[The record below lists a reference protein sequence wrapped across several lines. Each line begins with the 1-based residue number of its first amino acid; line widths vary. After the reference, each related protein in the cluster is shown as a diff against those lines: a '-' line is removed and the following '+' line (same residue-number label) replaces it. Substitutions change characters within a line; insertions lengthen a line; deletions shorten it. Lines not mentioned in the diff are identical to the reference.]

1 MASGTVE
8 TICFQDKI
16 PVILNISV
24 ELETYIK
31 GHHVYK
37 EVWNPEA
44 GGKLNVLMKPDKCV
58 DKFAVCVE
66 KDQTLVGHL
75 KEENSGKFANKNFY
89 FIRSDTYC
97 NCYAEV
103 SGKRHNLKVGEGLKV
118 P

>member
-44 GGKLNVLMKPDKCV
+44 GGKLNVLMKPDIVLTNLQFVSK
-58 DKFAVCVE
+58 K
-66 KDQTLVGHL
+66 
-75 KEENSGKFANKNFY
+75 
-89 FIRSDTYC
+89 IR
-97 NCYAEV
+97 
-103 SGKRHNLKVGEGLKV
+103 H
-118 P
+118 